1 MLFLAMSKPEN
12 NTRRLS
18 CPLVL
23 YCQLFQYCWAFFI
36 ADFSDNP
43 KRFIKDLATTAGS
56 LTYFCSSF
64 TSATIPDIV
73 SLNFPNSFL
82 AKQSSHDIMH
92 LLLACVQKRNEHS
105 TFQANPDGFAGSYIC
120 SPMQSNFSFAQKKKA
135 PCQRQGANL
144 REAKQLTE

>member
-1 MLFLAMSKPEN
+1 MPPGAVLSALPILLGFLHCGLLGQPEAVHQGLGNDGGVAHVLLQLVYQRNDTSLYALLAAFLPAFLA
-12 NTRRLS
+12 
-18 CPLVL
+18 
-23 YCQLFQYCWAFFI
+23 
-36 ADFSDNP
+36 
-43 KRFIKDLATTAGS
+43 
-56 LTYFCSSF
+56 
-64 TSATIPDIV
+64 DIV